1 MITEGEAEFCSEN
14 PDVYA
19 VNDALHCSLSMVVD
33 LESRLQ
39 NLDAL
44 LLTGRPNAIADAAKA
59 MELSL
64 SAAEPTFQSA
74 GDTGRGP
81 ASGCGDAAA
90 SVQSANRG
98 RGRRASPDGAPAVCE
113 AQRFVPS
120 PRSELGPWLE
130 RVGSNTSCTR
140 LGREWPIDRG
150 SLTAQ
155 VSRGASTRPVTLIP
169 HRWPARDTTIP

>member
-64 SAAEPTFQSA
+64 SAAEPTFQSVVLA
-74 GDTGRGP
+74 LETLGADRLQDAAMRLRRCNQQTAAAAAEHLRTALRRFVKRNDLCHRRALSLGRGL
-81 ASGCGDAAA
+81 SA
-90 SVQSANRG
+90 SVRTLHALGLAGNG
-98 RGRRASPDGAPAVCE
+98 RLIAE
-113 AQRFVPS
+113 A
-120 PRSELGPWLE
+120 
-130 RVGSNTSCTR
+130 
-140 LGREWPIDRG
+140 
-150 SLTAQ
+150 
-155 VSRGASTRPVTLIP
+155 
-169 HRWPARDTTIP
+169 